1 MTIRGRHFRFWNLV
15 DGLGAS
21 FVPLMW
27 RFVQKEQSLN
37 PPALDPIGCLISA
50 ADKKTPASE
59 GSGLFSRQL
68 PCEATL
74 QLSCPFAGKV
84 TLDQTKT
91 VLEALAD
98 IWVASIAAA
107 IAHGKPWNATGL
119 VHVSFEVW
127 LLILISVAC
136 HFSLALGCKASIYP
150 EIDLPEARQPL
161 RASDRDLVRGGHYGQ
176 RPRVP
181 HLKAEHMA
189 APTKT
194 AKREESS
201 PTPSRPHMAQSGHPG
216 CSREI
221 KKLKTALSGPGR
233 I

>member
-1 MTIRGRHFRFWNLV
+1 M
-15 DGLGAS
+15 
-21 FVPLMW
+21 PLTW

-37 PPALDPIGCLISA
+37 PPALDPIGYLISA

-74 QLSCPFAGKV
+74 QLSCPFAGKDAGSNKDCSGSV
-84 TLDQTKT
+84 SRHLGRVDRSCHRAWQAMECHGTRSRLVRSMAPNSDFGSVPFLTRARLQSI
-91 VLEALAD
+91 D
-98 IWVASIAAA
+98 I
-107 IAHGKPWNATGL
+107 P
-119 VHVSFEVW
+119 
-127 LLILISVAC
+127 
-136 HFSLALGCKASIYP
+136 
-150 EIDLPEARQPL
+150 R
-161 RASDRDLVRGGHYGQ
+161 RDLVRGGHYGQ

-221 KKLKTALSGPGR
+221 KKAENRPFRAGPYLRDPVAPPISRWPPWEKG
-233 I
+233 